1 MVVFQYHTY
10 LTVIV
15 PAVIAF
21 IVTFYSTKF
30 LMSYFYSAGVIGE
43 DHNKA
48 KAIKLP
54 SSGGVAVAFG
64 LIIGMM
70 AYTFGGTFVFS
81 PLINIQQLIAVAL
94 SIMLIT
100 FVGFLDDINVS
111 ARRVMTTDLK
121 DIKKGLKQW
130 QKPLLT
136 VVGAIPLMAIN
147 AGVSTVAIPF
157 FGTVN
162 LGLLYPIFILPLAV
176 IFISNAFNL
185 LGGFDGLQPG
195 MAIIASFG
203 LLLYTTFFGSY
214 IGALLSALLFMVLLA
229 FWPFNK
235 FFAKIIPGDSFTYC
249 IGGALVAIMAVGHAQ
264 AFGLII
270 FLPWIIEFFLHLRKG
285 FKVTDLGIRQ
295 KDGTF
300 KAPYGKKI
308 YSLTHFVM
316 NIRPMKE
323 YEVSNWLIG
332 LEAAFVLLA
341 FMMSFA
347 GWL

>member
-1 MVVFQYHTY
+1 MVAFPYHTY

-15 PAVIAF
+15 PAVIGF
-21 IVTFYSTKF
+21 LITYFSTKF
-30 LMSYFYSAGVIGE
+30 LISYFYGAGVIGE

-54 SSGGVAVAFG
+54 SAGGVAVAFG
-64 LIIGMM
+64 LIIGILS
-70 AYTFGGTFVFS
+70 YTFGGTFAFPALVDM
-81 PLINIQQLIAVAL
+81 QQLLAVAL

-147 AGVSTVAIPF
+147 AGISVINLPLI
-157 FGTVN
+157 GTIN
-162 LGLLYPIFILPLAV
+162 LGLLYPLFILPLAV
-176 IFISNAFNL
+176 IFVSNAFNL

-203 LLLYTTFFGSY
+203 LLVYTTFFGSY
-214 IGALLSALLFMVLLA
+214 MGALLSALLFGTLVA
-229 FWPFNK
+229 FYKFNHYM
-235 FFAKIIPGDSFTYC
+235 AKIIPGDSLTYC
-249 IGGALVAIMAVGHAQ
+249 VGGALVAIMTVGNAE

-270 FLPWIIEFFLHLRKG
+270 FIPWIVEFFLHLRKG

-295 KDGTF
+295 KNGTF

-323 YEVSNWLIG
+323 YEVANWLIG

-341 FMMSFA
+341 FMMNLA